1 MISIKEAILKKED
14 KMDDYIANSIY
25 KHIELEDKSLKNHLN
40 ITHSN
45 GTIIFNNH
53 SNKVCNF
60 KIDVIA
66 WKHTELPKNIQ
77 FESGNFGVTF
87 SNNMTGWNI
96 KGTSDSIIYV
106 QRNQDIKNCTFEGKY
121 IPIIITD
128 GDDYWEI
135 TEDTPYLFE
144 DGYFDAVTME
154 YTGKVIDEVFS
165 NTIKN
170 KSVMFKIPVG
180 VDESF
185 MEDNSIQDVLDIFE
199 ETISKYSKL
208 YSKFSNYIDVDIDY

>member
-45 GTIIFNNH
+45 GTIIFNNR

-77 FESGNFGVTF
+77 FENGNFGVTF
-87 SNNMTGWNI
+87 SNNMIGWNI

-154 YTGKVIDEVFS
+154 YTGKVIDEV
-165 NTIKN
+165 
-170 KSVMFKIPVG
+170 
-180 VDESF
+180 
-185 MEDNSIQDVLDIFE
+185 LDIFE

-208 YSKFSNYIDVDIDY
+208 YSKFSGYIDVDIDY